1 MQFLTRASKKQFAC
15 HLKKKTDVNYSMYNR
30 QLQYKMSP
38 VLLIDFSFLLLLY
51 VKQL

>member
-15 HLKKKTDVNYSMYNR
+15 HLKNMYNR

>member
-15 HLKKKTDVNYSMYNR
+15 HLKNKTDVNYSMYNR
-30 QLQYKMSP
+30 QLQYKI
-38 VLLIDFSFLLLLY
+38 IDFSFLLLLY